1 MKSERA
7 LGLRLVRE
15 LSGELPT
22 LLPRVKVLRVRP
34 GHGPHRMAVEVLT
47 PRRVRR
53 TLLVETQEVLTP
65 SRVRAAAARLKV
77 EAALRPSGPIGP
89 AYPMLAAR
97 FLSPR
102 VRAICREEGVGYLD
116 RAGNA
121 CLAFDDCYLERIVEK
136 NPFPA
141 RGRPASLFSPV
152 SSRIARALLEEPARR
167 WQVSELARVTGVSL
181 GQVSSVT
188 RRLIDEEYVT
198 RAGHRL
204 RLANP
209 GGVLDAWQE
218 DPRASLTQASVG
230 YYSFEQDPKRLMRRV
245 AQAAAER
252 RWTYAVTSFAA
263 ASLIAPFVRG
273 VGAVEWYLG
282 GGADARAWAKA
293 LDLRP
298 AEAGANA
305 LVRVPRDPGVFYR
318 AQTVEGVTVVGNVQ
332 LYLDLAREPGL
343 GKEQAAFLRQHH
355 LPF

>member
-1 MKSERA
+1 LA
-7 LGLRLVRE
+7 RE
-15 LSGELPT
+15 LLGELPA
-22 LLPRVKVLRVRP
+22 LLPRLKILRVRQVTRRD
-34 GHGPHRMAVEVLT
+34 GHEPTRMAVEVLS

-53 TLLVETQEVLTP
+53 TLLVETQGALTP
-65 SRVRAAAARLKV
+65 SRVRVAAARLKA
-77 EAALRPSGPIGP
+77 EAKAGRRPA
-89 AYPMLAAR
+89 AYPMLAAT

-102 VRAICREEGVGYLD
+102 VRAICREEGIGYLD

-121 CLAFDDCYLERIVEK
+121 CLAFDDCYLERIVDD

-167 WQVSELARVTGVSL
+167 WQVSELARVTRVSL
-181 GQVSSVT
+181 GQASSVT
-188 RRLIDEEYVT
+188 RRLVDEEYLT

-209 GGVLDAWQE
+209 GGFLDAWRE
-218 DPRASLTQASVG
+218 DPRASLTHSTAG
-230 YYSFEQDPKRLMRRV
+230 YYSFEQDPRRLMQRV
-245 AQAAAER
+245 ARAAAQR

-273 VGAVEWYLG
+273 VGAIEWYLG
-282 GGADARAWAKA
+282 GDADVRAWVKA

-298 AEAGANA
+298 ADAGANVR
-305 LVRVPRDPGVFYR
+305 LRVPRDPGVFYR
-318 AQTVEGVTVVGNVQ
+318 AHTVEGVTVVGNVQ

-355 LPF
+355 LTF